1 MVAYLTTAELWM
13 SDRIVLKIQVPEAM
27 GKNRLDQVAAEL
39 FSQYSRSRLQT
50 WIKDGLLLVDGK
62 VQKTRTKLIGGEW
75 LALDAPVE
83 AEGDWIAQDIPI
95 DVVYV
100 DDDIIVINKQA
111 GLVVHPG
118 AGNPDGT
125 LINALLFHYP
135 DVINVPRGGIV
146 HRLDKDTTGLMVVA
160 RNLIAHASLVDQLQ
174 RRTVGR
180 EYEAICHGVL
190 TGGGTVDEPMARHNM
205 NRLKMAVHPMGKTA
219 VTHYKVI
226 TRFRQ
231 NTHIRVKLETGRT
244 HQIRVHMSHLRYPL
258 VGDVVY
264 GGRQRVPGKV
274 TEELQDA
281 IRAFPR
287 QALHA
292 QALTLIHPAT
302 GAVMHWEVPLPEDF
316 VALLAVLADDVR
328 VNDPV

>member
-1 MVAYLTTAELWM
+1 MVAYLTTAELGM

-27 GKNRLDQVAAEL
+27 GKNRLDQVAADL
-39 FSQYSRSRLQT
+39 FSEYSRSRLQS

-62 VQKTRTKLIGGEW
+62 PQKTRAKLIGGEW
-75 LALDAPVE
+75 LTLDAPIE

-125 LINALLFHYP
+125 LINALLFHFP
-135 DVINVPRGGIV
+135 DVINVPRAGIV

-174 RRTVGR
+174 KRTVGR
-180 EYEAICHGVL
+180 EYEAVCHGEM

-219 VTHYKVI
+219 ITHYRLV

-244 HQIRVHMSHLRYPL
+244 HQIRVHMAHLRHPL
-258 VGDVVY
+258 VGDTLY
-264 GGRQRVPGKV
+264 GGRQRMPGKV
-274 TEELQDA
+274 SPDLQDA

-292 QALTLIHPAT
+292 QALTLIHPRT
-302 GAVMHWEVPLPEDF
+302 GDTMRWEVPLPDDF
-316 VALLAVLADDVR
+316 VTLLQALADDVKD
-328 VNDPV
+328 NDPF

>member
-1 MVAYLTTAELWM
+1 M

-27 GKNRLDQVAAEL
+27 GKNRLDQVAADL

-50 WIKDGLLLVDGK
+50 WIKDGQLLVDDK
-62 VQKTRTKLIGGEW
+62 VQKTRAKLIGGEW
-75 LALDAPVE
+75 LTLDAPVE

-125 LINALLFHYP
+125 LINALLHHYP
-135 DVINVPRGGIV
+135 DVINVPRAGIV

-205 NRLKMAVHPMGKTA
+205 NRLKMAVHPMGKPA
-219 VTHYKVI
+219 ITHYKVI

-258 VGDVVY
+258 VGDAVY
-264 GGRQRVPGKV
+264 GGRQRMPGKV
-274 TEELQDA
+274 SEALQDA

-302 GAVMHWEVPLPEDF
+302 QEVMRWAVPIPEDF
-316 VALLAVLADDVR
+316 VALLAVLTEDVR
-328 VNDPV
+328 DNEPI